1 MRSLVILILISVAV
15 SCSQTEEEVEEVPPQ
30 IMETN
35 QIVDSLTVAY
45 STNSIGKLNS
55 FLTYWCDVTPGFPV
69 ESIDNDTARNI
80 YQLYMAI
87 YNPFELSEI
96 TQNDLGLSIY
106 ADLNYI
112 VVQNKVYFDFNYA
125 NKKNSVRDSIVDF
138 RPLVQFPKTRTLY
151 LTKVFKNALNIFLD
165 GPVYP
170 LNNYNGDIL
179 QQPDSEEKIQFLRK
193 ALGIIPSHWGDYWHI
208 ETHPEI
214 SSIHFNGNL
223 SAARVNFK
231 IGYVIGEAFLTKSTD
246 NWELLESSV
255 HIIE

>member
-15 SCSQTEEEVEEVPPQ
+15 SCSQTEEEVEEVPPR
-30 IMETN
+30 IIETT
-35 QIVDSLTVAY
+35 QIVDSLTIAY

-69 ESIDNDTARNI
+69 ETIENDTTRSI

-87 YNPFELSEI
+87 YNPFRLSEI
-96 TQNDLGLSIY
+96 TLDDLGLSIY
-106 ADLNYI
+106 TDLKYI
-112 VVQNKVYFDFNYA
+112 VVQNKVYFDFNYG
-125 NKKNSVRDSIVDF
+125 NMKISLRDSIVDF
-138 RPLVQFPKTRTLY
+138 RPMVQFPKTRTLY

-165 GPVYP
+165 GSTS
-170 LNNYNGDIL
+170 LSNNYNGDVL
-179 QQPDSEEKIQFLRK
+179 QQPDSEEKIQFLSE

-214 SSIHFNGNL
+214 SSIHFNGDL

-231 IGYVIGEAFLTKSTD
+231 IGYMIGEAFLTKSTD
-246 NWELLESSV
+246 NWELIQSSV